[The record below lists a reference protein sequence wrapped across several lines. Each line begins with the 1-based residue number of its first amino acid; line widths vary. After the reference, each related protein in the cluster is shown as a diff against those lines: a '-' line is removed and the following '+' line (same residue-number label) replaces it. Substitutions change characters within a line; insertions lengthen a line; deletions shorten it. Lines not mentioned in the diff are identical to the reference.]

1 MRGLALLIVLAGLA
15 GAARAQDTAQDKTM
29 TLAADARLSASGLL
43 DYLVPRFALKTGVRV
58 AVLPGTAEAIAAEGA
73 EGADA
78 ALVPEEIAEALAAG
92 WDAPPRRVILAP
104 DPGQGGAFAVVL
116 APGSPRADHAR
127 RFADWLASEIG
138 QRTVASF
145 EGPVAY
151 GPGVQARAEEAAVLP
166 EGDIAA
172 GEDLSIRHCG
182 RCHVVSD
189 KNRFAGIGS
198 TPSFPALRSIPGWEE
213 KFLTFWDANPHPSF
227 LQVTG
232 VTEPF
237 DPDRPPHIAPVEITV
252 AEMEAIVAYAASI
265 PPMDLG
271 AEVQSR

>member
-1 MRGLALLIVLAGLA
+1 MRKMVMALALLLP
-15 GAARAQDTAQDKTM
+15 GAVAAQEKAL
-29 TLAADARLSASGLL
+29 TLAADSRLEQSGLL

-58 AVLPGTAEAIAAEGA
+58 HVAPGDADAVGLQVGTGA
-73 EGADA
+73 ADA
-78 ALVPEEIAEALAAG
+78 ALLPEPLARGLDGAERV
-92 WDAPPRRVILAP
+92 RRVILAP
-104 DPGQGGAFAVVL
+104 EAGQGGGYAILLVA
-116 APGSPRADHAR
+116 GSPNREHAR
-127 RFADWLASEIG
+127 RFADWLASDVG

-145 EGPVAY
+145 DGPVTY
-151 GPGVQARAEEAAVLP
+151 EPGLREAAEEEVVLP
-166 EGDIAA
+166 EGDVDA
-172 GEDLSIRHCG
+172 GERLSILHCG

-213 KFLTFWDANPHPSF
+213 KFLTFWDENPHPSF
-227 LQVTG
+227 MQVTG

-252 AEMEAIVAYAASI
+252 EEMEAIVAFAASI

>member
-1 MRGLALLIVLAGLA
+1 
-15 GAARAQDTAQDKTM
+15 M
-29 TLAADARLSASGLL
+29 TLAADSRLQQSGLM

-58 AVLPGTAEAIAAEGA
+58 TVIAGDPAVIRGHVAARTA
-73 EGADA
+73 DS
-78 ALVPEEIAEALAAG
+78 ALVPEGVAQDLANSGEAEAG
-92 WDAPPRRVILAP
+92 QRVLLAP
-104 DPGQGGAFAVVL
+104 DETQGGGFAVVL
-116 APGSPRADHAR
+116 VPGSPGYDHAE
-127 RFADWLASEIG
+127 RFADWLASDIG

-145 EGPVAY
+145 AGPVAY
-151 GPGVQARAEEAAVLP
+151 RPGVRDEAEEAAVLP
-166 EGDIAA
+166 EGDADE
-172 GEDLSIRHCG
+172 GERLSILHCG

-213 KFLTFWDANPHPSF
+213 KFLTFWDENPHPSF

-252 AEMEAIVAYAASI
+252 EEMEAIVAFAASI
-265 PPMDLG
+265 QPMDLG